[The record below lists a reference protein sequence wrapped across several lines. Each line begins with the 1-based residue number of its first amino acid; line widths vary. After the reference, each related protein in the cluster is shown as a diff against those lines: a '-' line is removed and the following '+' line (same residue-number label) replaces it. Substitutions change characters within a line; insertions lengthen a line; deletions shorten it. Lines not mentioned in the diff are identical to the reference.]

1 MNDYYDYYS
10 YSSPPAYNPVFT
22 IISLVLCVFVLVCMW
37 IIFRKA
43 GKPGWAAIVPFYNL
57 YVLFEITWGSGMRF
71 LLLLIPIY
79 NIILS
84 IQTQVRLAKAFG
96 KSGGFAA
103 GLIFLPYIFIPLL
116 AFGGTAYQGVPSR
129 QPISPLVRTPPIPT
143 TRTSSPASAISS
155 PASPRVRTPS
165 RSRLP
170 THRRSRLPT
179 PRRSR
184 LPTLRRSRPL
194 PPPPFARPAA
204 PKAPARSSART
215 AAHPCADHF
224 PDRPC
229 GRKINRYVNKERNST
244 MKKSITL
251 VLAALMMLSLA
262 ACGGGSKDKGGA
274 LPGIDMKSTDTQTVT
289 SDRATLEV
297 LNETFFTYLG
307 GLNYFTD
314 SDPQAK
320 LTYAD
325 LKEHIGVDCSEYQ
338 YQEEYQR
345 GVYTWYAV
353 EDEACC
359 LSLFFGDNGKLMAA
373 GAYNLSL

>member
-1 MNDYYDYYS
+1 MHVDHL
-10 YSSPPAYNPVFT
+10 PEGWQA
-22 IISLVLCVFVLVCMW
+22 
-37 IIFRKA
+37 
-43 GKPGWAAIVPFYNL
+43 GWAAIVPFYNL

-116 AFGGTAYQGVPSR
+116 AFGGTAYQGVPVKTAY
-129 QPISPLVRTPPIPT
+129 QPPRPNTPYPNNPYQQPGVGYQQPGQPQGPY
-143 TRTSSPASAISS
+143 S
-155 PASPRVRTPS
+155 S

-244 MKKSITL
+244 MKKRHACIGRIDDAL
-251 VLAALMMLSLA
+251 PRCRGAAARIRAALCLA
-262 ACGGGSKDKGGA
+262 
-274 LPGIDMKSTDTQTVT
+274 LNMKSTDTQTVT